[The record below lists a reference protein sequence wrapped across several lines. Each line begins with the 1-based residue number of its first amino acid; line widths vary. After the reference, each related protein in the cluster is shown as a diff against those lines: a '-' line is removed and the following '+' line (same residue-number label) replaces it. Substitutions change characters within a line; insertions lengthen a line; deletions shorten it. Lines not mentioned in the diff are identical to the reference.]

1 MPVSSNHPRLS
12 DKQSAEAFAFCQ
24 SFFNSH
30 PRMPGR
36 VRAAKRAAREHFTS
50 IGWEQILIDVVVQV
64 VAKMIAEWIK
74 KKFQEAPSVMPIGF
88 SEAPMSPV
96 SDDDPDSD

>member
-1 MPVSSNHPRLS
+1 MHRNNLQRLS
-12 DKQSAEAFAFCQ
+12 DSQSAEAFAWCQ
-24 SFFNSH
+24 SFFDSH
-30 PRMPGR
+30 PRTPGR
-36 VRAAKRAAREHFTS
+36 VRAVKRAAREHFTS

-74 KKFQEAPSVMPIGF
+74 KKFIQAPKVMPIGF

-96 SDDDPDSD
+96 PDDDPDSD